1 MSPNV
6 LKPAFAPR
14 STGLGKDLA
23 VRSISCTIVRVPT
36 TRQHRLSK
44 LAVTYQEYVIV
55 QLQLDNGVVGLG
67 EAATLGGP
75 RWAEESV
82 ESIKSVID
90 RYLGPAVIG
99 ERADEFERMGLLMAG
114 AASRNYAAKAAID
127 SALYDAVGKT
137 LDLPASALLGGQVRD
152 RFPVIWA
159 LASGD
164 AGQEIEEAK
173 DKLARREHKT
183 FKIKVGF
190 QPPAQEIKRLQ
201 QIRAALGPEPG
212 IVVDVNQAWS
222 EATAMRLLPALIEL
236 DVCLIEQPLAAS
248 NIAGMARLAK
258 RLPVPLM
265 VDEAAFTLQEI
276 AHAGTIGAGSVL
288 SLKLVKSGGMAELKR
303 AAGVASAVGMELYGG
318 CLLES
323 SIGAAAHL
331 SVFSTLPVLHW
342 GTEHF
347 GPRILKQDLVVN
359 PIRFEEFEVILPSGP
374 GLGIELDTDS
384 FNALARKD

>member
-14 STGLGKDLA
+14 STDLGKDLA
-23 VRSISCTIVRVPT
+23 VRSITSTIVRAPT

-55 QLQLDNGVVGLG
+55 QLKLDNGVVGLG

-99 ERADEFERMGLLMAG
+99 ERADGFERMGLLMAG

-212 IVVDVNQAWS
+212 IIVDVNQAWS